1 MSLEEL
7 IIAIVRVVGS
17 LAVLKWAFVGGWAA
31 ILIDLSDLFLKNLL
45 DLGGV
50 SNYQAF
56 DKWLDQ
62 VYMVAFLVVALR
74 WKGPARNRGGGA
86 VPVPAGGVRGLR
98 VHRGPGRATG
108 RPQRLRGVVP
118 VRGEPAALASGFNF
132 SVILALIPLTA
143 LVFQEY
149 AARRH
154 VARQLHRS
162 RGRSRTAGPFS

>member
-62 VYMVAFLVVALR
+62 VYMVASWSWR
-74 WKGPARNRGGGA
+74 C
-86 VPVPAGGVRGLR
+86 AG
-98 VHRGPGRATG
+98 
-108 RPQRLRGVVP
+108 
-118 VRGEPAALASGFNF
+118 
-132 SVILALIPLTA
+132 
-143 LVFQEY
+143 
-149 AARRH
+149 
-154 VARQLHRS
+154 
-162 RGRSRTAGPFS
+162 RGRRGR